1 MATFQVRKR
10 LKRQKT
16 DAVKFRIT
24 DQGLAGQPVKLVG
37 ISLEYGLKTGL
48 KRTPQASGND

>member
-1 MATFQVRKR
+1 MAAIKIRKR

-37 ISLEYGLKTGL
+37 ISLEYGLKSGL